1 MWING
6 GKFNKFFDKRLGNP
20 KSFLY
25 IYYVMIEKLKPLNVM
40 STERVSRF
48 FQLQEMINFQIDLTG
63 EANLEIVDEL
73 EELVNS
79 LNDEEVDYIFEN
91 A

>member
-1 MWING
+1 MN
-6 GKFNKFFDKRLGNP
+6 
-20 KSFLY
+20 
-25 IYYVMIEKLKPLNVM
+25 
-40 STERVSRF
+40 TERVSRF

-63 EANLEIVDEL
+63 EANLEIVNEL

-79 LNDEEVDYIFEN
+79 LNSEEVDYIFEN

>member
-1 MWING
+1 MNTDRVQQ
-6 GKFNKFFDKRLGNP
+6 FF
-20 KSFLY
+20 
-25 IYYVMIEKLKPLNVM
+25 E
-40 STERVSRF
+40 
-48 FQLQEMINFQIDLTG
+48 LQEMINFQIDLTG
-63 EANLEIVDEL
+63 SASLEAVDEL

>member
-1 MWING
+1 M
-6 GKFNKFFDKRLGNP
+6 LGLFSGISYVCKVMREILLTP
-20 KSFLY
+20 KT
-25 IYYVMIEKLKPLNVM
+25 MN
-40 STERVSRF
+40 TDRVQRF
-48 FQLQEMINFQIDLTG
+48 FKLQEMINFQISLTG
-63 EANLEIVDEL
+63 SANLEAADEL

>member
-1 MWING
+1 MNT
-6 GKFNKFFDKRLGNP
+6 D
-20 KSFLY
+20 
-25 IYYVMIEKLKPLNVM
+25 
-40 STERVSRF
+40 RVHRF
-48 FQLQEMINFQIDLTG
+48 FQLQEMINFQISLTG
-63 EANLEIVDEL
+63 SANLEAADEL